1 MGSHVINK
9 IINEYNSLCEK
20 NKDGILNI
28 EEKAHYDNLEHILIT
43 YKFIIKDEKSSSKC
57 HSDIDNYNYNK
68 IMKNYEKL
76 NKKIIFEQERQN
88 MNELW
93 SQYEYNSSQL
103 EDYDKSTNKLFEK

>member
-1 MGSHVINK
+1 MGSCATDKMIK
-9 IINEYNSLCEK
+9 EYNLLCEK

-57 HSDIDNYNYNK
+57 HSDTYNYNK
-68 IMKNYEKL
+68 IINNYEKL
-76 NKKIIFEQERQN
+76 NKKIIIEQERQN

-93 SQYEYNSSQL
+93 SHYEYDISQL